1 VLHSFDLLGEEH
13 GERPIKPF
21 VRTVKYV
28 PEVKKIDRLLTE
40 MQREGSHLA
49 VVVDEYGGAVGI
61 VAIEDLLE
69 EIVGEITGEF
79 DQEVTPY
86 QKLGEGHYLINAR
99 TEIKTLNESLKLG
112 LPPGDYETLAGF
124 LIAQL
129 VELPRGGERVQYR
142 NLHFTVRATEAR
154 TVKEVEL
161 LVDRANQ

>member
-1 VLHSFDLLGEEH
+1 
-13 GERPIKPF
+13 
-21 VRTVKYV
+21 VKYV

-40 MQREGSHLA
+40 MQRESSHLA

-61 VAIEDLLE
+61 VTIEDLLE
-69 EIVGEITGEF
+69 EIVGEITDEF

-86 QKLGEGHYLINAR
+86 RKLGEGYYLINAR

-112 LPPGDYETLAGF
+112 LPSGDYETLAGF

-129 VELPRGGERVQYR
+129 GELPRGGERVQYR
-142 NLHFTVRATEAR
+142 NLHFTVHATEAR

-161 LVDRANQ
+161 LVDLANQ